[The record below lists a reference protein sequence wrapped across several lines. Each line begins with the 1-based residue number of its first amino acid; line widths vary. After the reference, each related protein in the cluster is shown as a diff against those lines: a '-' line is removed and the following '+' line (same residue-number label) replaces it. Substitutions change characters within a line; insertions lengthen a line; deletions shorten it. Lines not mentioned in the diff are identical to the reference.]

1 MRSIFDVE
9 QQRSAGRAVLFYLGH
24 LIIALITGGCA
35 GIMVG
40 LTTHAESRHLASHYA
55 GLLVGIIYSGV
66 LCVSL
71 IRRRNLALYYYGL
84 VPLVLGIAAVFGG
97 IAGLVISC
105 ISDHG
110 GWTVASHARCAAP
123 KCADC
128 PQRGIRS
135 KSGRSL
141 TSMWQIQIT

>member
-97 IAGLVISC
+97 IAGLVIPAFLT
-105 ISDHG
+105 
-110 GWTVASHARCAAP
+110 TVDGQSQAMPVVPRQNAP
-123 KCADC
+123 TAHRGVFG
-128 PQRGIRS
+128 QRVV
-135 KSGRSL
+135 GR
-141 TSMWQIQIT
+141 

>member
-40 LTTHAESRHLASHYA
+40 LTTHAGPHLASHYA

-84 VPLVLGIAAVFGG
+84 VPLEDCGPILVSIVLGIAAVFGG
-97 IAGLVISC
+97 IAGLVIPAFLT
-105 ISDHG
+105 
-110 GWTVASHARCAAP
+110 TVDGQSQAMPVVPRQNASTAHRGVFG
-123 KCADC
+123 
-128 PQRGIRS
+128 QRVV
-135 KSGRSL
+135 GR
-141 TSMWQIQIT
+141 